1 MSKCLSV
8 FEQITW
14 YASRTTALQRSTDW
28 KYPSID
34 FNFWVMYG
42 SWSFCDDC
50 GSYWFNDDYFR
61 HRVYQDQD
69 CGETPDALAAFRREV
84 PTDPLDH
91 DAAGVVGYSSR
102 WWYRSGMHK
111 PVAYCSHCTRPTPGL
126 SSGARFA
133 EALRERHS
141 AAQERAENDGIAGPV
156 ERTGQLYRIPRI
168 RTAACREKPWSQ
180 ECVTWPRYQHG
191 RYSFANAEGESLLEL
206 SVEEARALQIVLLET
221 NVKKERFALRAPS
234 HHLNWKKVGLSRAY
248 FRKDRIQES
257 SMPTAKAKAAFRFL
271 MEHNR
276 FYKIAQEQQG
286 RLLANG
292 SSLNVRVKGYS

>member
-50 GSYWFNDDYFR
+50 GSYWFNDGYFR
-61 HRVYQDQD
+61 QRVYQDQD
-69 CGETPDALAAFRREV
+69 SGETPDALAAFRREV

-91 DAAGVVGYSSR
+91 DEAGVVGYSSR
-102 WWYRSGMHK
+102 WWYRSGMYK

-133 EALRERHS
+133 EALRERHG
-141 AAQERAENDGIAGPV
+141 AAQERAENAGIAGPV

-191 RYSFANAEGESLLEL
+191 RYSFANEAQIQTYSGKCVGHVANCITMADHRHIMSSPYKNDRKHLEAVRGAAAQLFFLFYMGKIEGADYLFCLRHGLQLYSQSLMFSVVRCFYRHVFHLEL
-206 SVEEARALQIVLLET
+206 IV
-221 NVKKERFALRAPS
+221 VIK
-234 HHLNWKKVGLSRAY
+234 
-248 FRKDRIQES
+248 
-257 SMPTAKAKAAFRFL
+257 
-271 MEHNR
+271 
-276 FYKIAQEQQG
+276 
-286 RLLANG
+286 
-292 SSLNVRVKGYS
+292 